1 MSVMDKIEVHMY
13 KLTPKKGVNILDA
26 KSSKDKTTAPVKN
39 INNKNLLKWF
49 FSKTFY
55 FIPEIFFVL
64 LLSLFS
70 SFFHSWQ

>member
-39 INNKNLLKWF
+39 INNKNLLK
-49 FSKTFY
+49 
-55 FIPEIFFVL
+55 
-64 LLSLFS
+64 
-70 SFFHSWQ
+70 